1 MHEFW
6 ISGSQA
12 RVDMV
17 FAACIAVALAGF
29 FFWYRDGH
37 RRTRATCYVASASLT
52 SNPKKITTKNKPSR
66 RSRAII
72 VLELASIEF
81 HHSSVAHLEERF
93 CRCCEQVLQPGQV
106 SAIYKYYE

>member
-37 RRTRATCYVASASLT
+37 RRARDLLCSQRQPHEQSQENY
-52 SNPKKITTKNKPSR
+52 NK
-66 RSRAII
+66 
-72 VLELASIEF
+72 E
-81 HHSSVAHLEERF
+81 
-93 CRCCEQVLQPGQV
+93 
-106 SAIYKYYE
+106 